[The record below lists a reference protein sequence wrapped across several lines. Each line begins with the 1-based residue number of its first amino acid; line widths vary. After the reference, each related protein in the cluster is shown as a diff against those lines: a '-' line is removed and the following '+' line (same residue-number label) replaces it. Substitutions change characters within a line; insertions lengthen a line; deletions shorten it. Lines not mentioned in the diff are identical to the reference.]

1 MRVSATASA
10 ASSFPLSYLLPFS
23 HSAPGY
29 FILVAI
35 EQAFN
40 LPPQAKDTKSLWTL
54 NSYFDRQLLRCKKD
68 TDSPSGPS
76 LEAKLTKKLM

>member
-1 MRVSATASA
+1 MRVSAIASA
-10 ASSFPLSYLLPFS
+10 ASSFHLSYLLPFS

-40 LPPQAKDTKSLWTL
+40 SSSASEGHKIPMDAK
-54 NSYFDRQLLRCKKD
+54 
-68 TDSPSGPS
+68 
-76 LEAKLTKKLM
+76 